1 MRFLAAI
8 LLTACAASAQFEATF
23 RNKCPRHP
31 RRLYWGHE
39 IPRGAGVGP
48 GCCSAGS
55 TEEEARQ
62 GIREAI
68 QLYLA
73 PSDLELPAN
82 AKLVEVTIG

>member
-1 MRFLAAI
+1 MK
-8 LLTACAASAQFEATF
+8 F
-23 RNKCPRHP
+23 RVVLEYDPETQSWSSTYRE
-31 RRLYWGHE
+31 L
-39 IPRGAGVGP
+39 P